1 MPFNLYKNPS
11 KRGLEKRV
19 TINYGNKFVFHCHY
33 KQSIK
38 WRKNNNVNNDYHSS
52 NKSEEDF
59 VRMHGQKEE
68 QRQHHSAINPSLILS
83 HFPHKQVW

>member
-1 MPFNLYKNPS
+1 MEINLYFIAIINKVSNE
-11 KRGLEKRV
+11 EK
-19 TINYGNKFVFHCHY
+19 TIMWIMITIQV
-33 KQSIK
+33 I
-38 WRKNNNVNNDYHSS
+38 
-52 NKSEEDF
+52 KSEEDF